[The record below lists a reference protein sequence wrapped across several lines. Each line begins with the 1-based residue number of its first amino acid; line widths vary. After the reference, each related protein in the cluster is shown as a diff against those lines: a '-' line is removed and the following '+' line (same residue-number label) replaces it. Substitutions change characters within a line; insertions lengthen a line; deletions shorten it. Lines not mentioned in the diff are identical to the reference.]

1 MKPKETGW
9 IISAFIP
16 ILGLILGQNQ
26 FSGPYLMI
34 ATFII
39 SLLIGIYCVKRVC
52 LDKRAFKSLMHE
64 VRVVRR
70 KLQDNSYESSD
81 GFSGDSN
88 SGEKSTGDNS
98 DVKSE
103 SGLSSYSASD
113 AASVVNFDNQ
123 AQIDKLNRQI

>member
-1 MKPKETGW
+1 
-9 IISAFIP
+9 
-16 ILGLILGQNQ
+16 
-26 FSGPYLMI
+26 MI

-39 SLLIGIYCVKRVC
+39 SLLIGIYCVKRLC
-52 LDKRAFKSLMHE
+52 LDKRGFKSLMHE

-88 SGEKSTGDNS
+88 SGGNNTMDSS

-103 SGLSSYSASD
+103 GGLSSYSASD
-113 AASVVNFDNQ
+113 GVSVNIES
-123 AQIDKLNRQI
+123 QIDKLNRQIQDQNLETYYL

>member
-1 MKPKETGW
+1 MKQKSGSR

-16 ILGLILGQNQ
+16 ILGLILGDNLK

-39 SLLIGIYCVKRVC
+39 ITLIGIYCVKRLC
-52 LDKRAFKSLMHE
+52 LDKRKFKSLMHE

-70 KLQDNSYESSD
+70 KIQDNSYESSD

-88 SGEKSTGDNS
+88 SNSGGNNTIDNS

-103 SGLSSYSASD
+103 GGQSSYSAND
-113 AASVVNFDNQ
+113 ATGAT
-123 AQIDKLNRQI
+123 